1 MGGHSFFTPFKP
13 QSHIHD
19 FGPGRATVHP
29 DLASRK
35 NRGESGLKRK
45 KSSINTVSHDAPTV
59 SARFVYGSTTTHAG
73 SATIH
78 PDGAT
83 NAEECSRCGHDSIR
97 CYYGL
102 SGSAT
107 AASRSP
113 TYVHDLAVF
122 M

>member
-1 MGGHSFFTPFKP
+1 MDCIKP

-29 DLASRK
+29 DLASREI
-35 NRGESGLKRK
+35 RGESGWKIR
-45 KSSINTVSHDAPTV
+45 KSSINTVSHDTPTV

-83 NAEECSRCGHDSIR
+83 NAQECSRCGHDSIR
-97 CYYGL
+97 CYYG
-102 SGSAT
+102 S
-107 AASRSP
+107 SR
-113 TYVHDLAVF
+113 
-122 M
+122 